1 MKTKDLL
8 PIIFVSAAA
17 AVLGFIA
24 SNFIPDVPDSH
35 TIDGIIEVN
44 ADFPDAKE
52 TKEIFDEEASIDIFV
67 PTKTGADPDSE

>member
-1 MKTKDLL
+1 MKTKDLM

-35 TIDGIIEVN
+35 TINGIVEVN
-44 ADFPDAKE
+44 AGFPDIEE
-52 TKEIFDEEASIDIFV
+52 TKKIFDEDSIDIFV
-67 PTKTGADPDSE
+67 PIKTGTDPDGE

>member
-8 PIIFVSAAA
+8 PIVFVSAAA

-44 ADFPDAKE
+44 ADFPDAE
-52 TKEIFDEEASIDIFV
+52 ATKKIFDAKNSIDIFV
-67 PTKTGADPDSE
+67 PTKTGADPESE